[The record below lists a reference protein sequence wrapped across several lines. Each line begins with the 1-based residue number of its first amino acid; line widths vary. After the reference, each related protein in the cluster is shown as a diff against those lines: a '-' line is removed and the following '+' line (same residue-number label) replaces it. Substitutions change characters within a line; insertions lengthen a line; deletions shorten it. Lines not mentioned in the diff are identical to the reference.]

1 MKRKLVSRRDLILF
15 AVIGVLIL
23 LSVFIPK
30 IINGGE
36 KYVTVTIDGDTVYH
50 DKLSVDN
57 EITLDNSIKIKIE
70 NGEAYF
76 LESDCKD
83 KTCIK
88 GGKLKNSGDVSACLP
103 NKTVLSVKGE
113 KTSFDAVTY

>member
-1 MKRKLVSRRDLILF
+1 MKRKLISHRDIILF

-23 LSVFIPK
+23 LSVLIPK

-57 EITLDNSIKIKIE
+57 EITLDNNIKIKIE

-88 GGKLKNSGDVSACLP
+88 SGRLKNSGDVSACLP

-113 KTSFDAVTY
+113 KSSFDAVTY